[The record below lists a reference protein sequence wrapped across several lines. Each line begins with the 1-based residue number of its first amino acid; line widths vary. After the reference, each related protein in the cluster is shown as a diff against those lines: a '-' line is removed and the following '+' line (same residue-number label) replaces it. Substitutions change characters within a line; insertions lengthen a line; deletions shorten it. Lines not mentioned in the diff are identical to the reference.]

1 MHAPY
6 GILLVGGSRSH
17 QEGYAA
23 QFGADPRCRLI
34 GVSDEDGIPPNRVRW
49 NQELAD
55 QLGIPLLPRLDQAL
69 ERPDVGVVSVCAEFE
84 RRARVA
90 ALCALAGKHVYVDQ
104 PVATTNQDAAQ
115 LVSAVRRAKVK
126 SQTFS
131 MLGAPWAQRALGL
144 VRSGQLGD
152 LVGLHCDLLF
162 AKGLTGTADLSRS
175 RREHFPPRRFT
186 FIDSKR
192 ELFATGVYSIGL
204 MRWISKKRVRRVY
217 AQTAN
222 YFFREHQANDVEDF
236 SAATLEFEG
245 NLVGTLSG
253 GRTGWLS
260 HPGSGPMRLFLI
272 GSRGTQLVDSAQP
285 RLEISSDAP
294 PWRPGK
300 PNPADPMGF
309 WMSTIQAM
317 GGVPKLNWSVISGP
331 AQSDQSSFIDCIEED
346 RESDMSVVEGAEILK
361 VLLVAYQSAATGRPI
376 EIG

>member
-1 MHAPY
+1 MPA
-6 GILLVGGSRSH
+6 SK
-17 QEGYAA
+17 A
-23 QFGADPRCRLI
+23 
-34 GVSDEDGIPPNRVRW
+34 
-49 NQELAD
+49 
-55 QLGIPLLPRLDQAL
+55 
-69 ERPDVGVVSVCAEFE
+69 
-84 RRARVA
+84 
-90 ALCALAGKHVYVDQ
+90 
-104 PVATTNQDAAQ
+104 VATTNQDAAQ

-131 MLGAPWAQRALGL
+131 MLGAPWAQRAWRL

-204 MRWISKKRVRRVY
+204 MRWISEKRVRRVY

-361 VLLVAYQSAATGRPI
+361 VLLAAYQSAATGRPI